1 MLCLGLCV
9 LLSNLKAV
17 EQSPLWK
24 DRKMVE
30 AYRTVGRFVLFGK
43 DKNTLLMTSIGSAM
57 YYHSLAWLRE
67 HVLQLDS
74 GPKVCYDLCVCSRSN
89 IQQTYQYTNGSL
101 KKINVAAVRRQTDCG
116 KEMADLRVSLV
127 FDPEEN
133 TMSWEFGPYNEGQ
146 YYYAGPSGNYEV
158 SGHFRPM
165 LSEGTIP
172 YALSTPLS
180 FVIKYISSEG
190 WRTYS
195 PILTI
200 DPKQIGDQGKAELH
214 WRRMAIRA
222 KNKQTPMRRY

>member
-1 MLCLGLCV
+1 
-9 LLSNLKAV
+9 
-17 EQSPLWK
+17 
-24 DRKMVE
+24 
-30 AYRTVGRFVLFGK
+30 
-43 DKNTLLMTSIGSAM
+43 
-57 YYHSLAWLRE
+57 
-67 HVLQLDS
+67 
-74 GPKVCYDLCVCSRSN
+74 
-89 IQQTYQYTNGSL
+89 
-101 KKINVAAVRRQTDCG
+101 
-116 KEMADLRVSLV
+116 
-127 FDPEEN
+127 
-133 TMSWEFGPYNEGQ
+133 MSWEFGPYNEGQ